1 MHRSAAILTSLF
13 IIMLGGCASVPQDV
27 STSVP
32 ASNYA
37 NTFEAAKATLR
48 DYRFVI
54 ERVDA
59 RAGVI
64 TTRAKPTAGLITP
77 WDKEQ
82 STTKQELE
90 ELINQEVRTVRV
102 EFIPSGLP
110 ESDPVINARKAT
122 LTPADQSAGDL
133 LDLRN
138 ASQDLQ
144 CRVIVSVDRLHRP
157 GRLLSTK
164 TIRRTQNFEDP
175 ELVSRGIAPLSSESL
190 GRDPALES
198 RLLAAIQQRAANP
211 AASSVA
217 PSSSV
222 REPAPQSAT
231 GASPAET
238 TPDSKSAEPVG
249 SEPGFAPPRIEPAE
263 GSR

>member
-1 MHRSAAILTSLF
+1 MIRAALRILSTSAFTLLATV
-13 IIMLGGCASVPQDV
+13 MVGGCASVPQDV

-37 NTFEAAKATLR
+37 NTFEAAKATLS

-82 STTKQELE
+82 SSTRQELE
-90 ELINQEVRTVRV
+90 ELINQDVRTVRV
-102 EFIPSGLP
+102 EFVPTA
-110 ESDPVINARKAT
+110 VNAREPATSPRRAT
-122 LTPADQSAGDL
+122 LTPADEAVGDL
-133 LDLRN
+133 VDLRSG
-138 ASQDLQ
+138 SQDLE
-144 CRVIVSVDRLHRP
+144 CRVIVAVERLHRP

-164 TIRRTQNFEDP
+164 TIRGTRNYEDP
-175 ELVSRGIAPLSSESL
+175 ELIRRGLAPLSAEAL
-190 GRDPALES
+190 GRDPALEK
-198 RLLAAIQQRAANP
+198 RLIAAIQKRAQNAAAPVPTAAPVATPVESVPP
-211 AASSVA
+211 APLVA
-217 PSSSV
+217 PT
-222 REPAPQSAT
+222 APIPS
-231 GASPAET
+231 G
-238 TPDSKSAEPVG
+238 
-249 SEPGFAPPRIEPAE
+249 EPGFEPLKVEPVE

>member
-1 MHRSAAILTSLF
+1 MIRCAVILGFLTACL
-13 IIMLGGCASVPQDV
+13 LGGCASVPRDV
-27 STSVP
+27 SSSVP

-82 STTKQELE
+82 STTRQELE

-102 EFIPSGLP
+102 EFVPAGSP
-110 ESDPVINARKAT
+110 DKDPVINARKAT
-122 LTPADQSAGDL
+122 LTPADQASGDL
-133 LDLRN
+133 VDLRN
-138 ASQDLQ
+138 FGQDMQ
-144 CRVIVSVDRLHRP
+144 CRVIVAVDRLHRP

-164 TIRRTQNFEDP
+164 TIRRTQNYEDP
-175 ELVSRGIAPLSSESL
+175 ELISRGLAPLSSESL
-190 GRDPALES
+190 GRDEQLEKRLMAEIQKRAQNSSSPA
-198 RLLAAIQQRAANP
+198 P
-211 AASSVA
+211 AAT
-217 PSSSV
+217 PS
-222 REPAPQSAT
+222 PAPVSTPVQSAPAP
-231 GASPAET
+231 ASPQ
-238 TPDSKSAEPVG
+238 TPAPAA
-249 SEPGFAPPRIEPAE
+249 SEPGFEPLRVE
-263 GSR
+263 PIGGTR